1 NTDGMSLAGRKALL
15 ENQLTFSNTLI
26 RTQAAQHGKYLIDQ
40 RAQMYNAQGNTLV
53 NLAAQA
59 KATGDGD
66 AYGQATA
73 ATMTWAKS
81 IMADE
86 KLPLETRQ
94 QQVTSMM
101 SLMLARDI
109 RTPVEL
115 AVSSGMFNAL
125 PAEDLAKLQGQINE
139 SRNRTEVQD
148 NMGLLD
154 QYAQL
159 QARQQL
165 YGDVDPKTFSQLQQE
180 MVNKKLMTASGYMAD
195 SQQFYRDYA
204 KQAKASQLGNMYAT
218 GNMTGILQ

>member
-1 NTDGMSLAGRKALL
+1 
-15 ENQLTFSNTLI
+15 
-26 RTQAAQHGKYLIDQ
+26 
-40 RAQMYNAQGNTLV
+40 
-53 NLAAQA
+53 
-59 KATGDGD
+59 
-66 AYGQATA
+66 
-73 ATMTWAKS
+73 S

-180 MVNKKLMTASGYMAD
+180 MVN
-195 SQQFYRDYA
+195 
-204 KQAKASQLGNMYAT
+204 
-218 GNMTGILQ
+218 